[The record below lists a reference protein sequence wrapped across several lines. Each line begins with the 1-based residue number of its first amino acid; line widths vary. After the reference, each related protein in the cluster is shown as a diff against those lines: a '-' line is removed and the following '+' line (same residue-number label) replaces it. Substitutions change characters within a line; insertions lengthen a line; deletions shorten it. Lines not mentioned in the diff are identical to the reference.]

1 MPQTIRKEMYQCRK
15 NYQDLK
21 IFLVGRLKIFLR
33 LLPPS
38 FWSLKLIQAEGG
50 WRIFD
55 EIQVMS
61 TPMSSSSQK
70 IFEIFPSHYFH

>member
-1 MPQTIRKEMYQCRK
+1 MPQTIRKEMYQRLE

-38 FWSLKLIQAEGG
+38 FLVPETDSG
-50 WRIFD
+50 
-55 EIQVMS
+55 
-61 TPMSSSSQK
+61 
-70 IFEIFPSHYFH
+70 